1 MAEQWQ
7 KTKEVKTIMARPKKD
22 ADLVRPHRIT
32 FRMTDVEYEIV
43 KKRCEGAGVSMS
55 EYMRK
60 ALLGGRLTI
69 SHEIVA
75 SFPDIREEM
84 KRISLLLSNIANNI
98 NQIARYFNTGG
109 LRSQAITAELE
120 SALDAVLKIQ
130 LDVTRM
136 VNEVHGN
143 LKARYK

>member
-1 MAEQWQ
+1 
-7 KTKEVKTIMARPKKD
+7 MARPKKD

-32 FRMTDVEYEIV
+32 FRLTDVEYEII

-69 SHEIVA
+69 THEIVA
-75 SFPDIREEM
+75 AFPDIREEM

-98 NQIARYFNTGG
+98 NQIAKHFNMGG
-109 LRSQAITAELE
+109 LHSQRVTAELE

>member
-1 MAEQWQ
+1 
-7 KTKEVKTIMARPKKD
+7 MARPKKD
-22 ADLVRPHRIT
+22 ADLVRLHRIT
-32 FRMTDVEYEIV
+32 FRLTDVEYEII

-69 SHEIVA
+69 THEIVA

-98 NQIARYFNTGG
+98 NQIAKHFNMGG
-109 LRSQAITAELE
+109 LHSQRVTAELE

-130 LDVTRM
+130 LDVTGM

>member
-1 MAEQWQ
+1 MA
-7 KTKEVKTIMARPKKD
+7 KPKKD
-22 ADLVRPHRIT
+22 ADLVRLHRIT
-32 FRMTDVEYEIV
+32 FRMTDVEYEII

-69 SHEIVA
+69 THEIVA
-75 SFPDIREEM
+75 EFPDIREEM
-84 KRISLLLSNIANNI
+84 KRISQLLSNIANNI
-98 NQIARYFNTGG
+98 NQIARHFNMGG
-109 LRSQAITAELE
+109 LHSQRITAELE

-130 LDVTRM
+130 LDVTGM

>member
-1 MAEQWQ
+1 M
-7 KTKEVKTIMARPKKD
+7 
-22 ADLVRPHRIT
+22 
-32 FRMTDVEYEIV
+32 EYEII

-69 SHEIVA
+69 THEIVA

-98 NQIARYFNTGG
+98 NQIAKHFNMGG
-109 LRSQAITAELE
+109 LHSQRVTAELE

-130 LDVTRM
+130 LDVTGM